1 MTEQEI
7 KCYEQIASFLYNKGK
22 CYIMDGNSCDDILAV
37 LCTIEEIVLQELE
50 TTSITAF
57 IDDLDDHNKECQE
70 YGG

>member
-1 MTEQEI
+1 MA
-7 KCYEQIASFLYNKGK
+7 YVAMN
-22 CYIMDGNSCDDILAV
+22 IMDGNSCDDILAV

-57 IDDLDDHNKECQE
+57 IDDLDDHNKECHQ